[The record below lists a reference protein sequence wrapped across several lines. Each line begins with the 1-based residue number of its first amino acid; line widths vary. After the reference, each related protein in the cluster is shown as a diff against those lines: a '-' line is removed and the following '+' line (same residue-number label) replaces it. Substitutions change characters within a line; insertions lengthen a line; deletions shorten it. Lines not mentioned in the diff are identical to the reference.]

1 MRHHYRHSITL
12 SLVVLPA
19 IIALAGCQHL
29 GYGKDDFR
37 ITNGVLC
44 KGDKPFTLQG
54 FMTPGLG
61 ESAGALDKMVP
72 PTVRVAEVGG
82 NTVCFDLAGFN
93 EDGTKID
100 PVGVQSVDALAHRA
114 KDARLGVI
122 VRVLGD
128 TTDPK
133 FRKHAVKTAADALS
147 GQAMAVYWIDGPDS
161 AELAKTFKKTAPNL
175 VVLAAENGDVR
186 VTDTAPTEAPAVPT
200 LVLGA
205 IPDLTLPNVHFLLP
219 GRDEDYAALDAAMM
233 NEVEKT
239 PWTPDNSILSEQERA
254 EGFVSLFDG
263 KTLNNWWIKDEN
275 KEAFHVSEDGFIEW
289 RSGGGGALMS
299 RERYGDFILRLDWK
313 IMPGGNSGVWLRAPR
328 GARQS
333 KFGFEF
339 QIMGDSDAPEITNT
353 STGSIYDVIP
363 PLCMAAKKEG
373 LWNSVEIVCQGSHV
387 KATLN
392 GQVVQDLNFDDVE
405 ELRYR
410 LRKGFISLTDH
421 GNYVAY
427 RNLRIKIL

>member
-1 MRHHYRHSITL
+1 MRL
-12 SLVVLPA
+12 SCHQFVLLTTTFSA
-19 IIALAGCQHL
+19 VLTLAGCQHL

-37 ITNGVLC
+37 VTNGVLC
-44 KGDKPFTLQG
+44 KGDKAFSLQG

-61 ESAGALDKMVP
+61 DSAGILDKIVP
-72 PTVRVAEVGG
+72 PTARVAEVGG

-128 TTDPK
+128 NADPK
-133 FRKHAVKTAADALS
+133 FRKRAVKTAAAALG
-147 GQAMAVYWIDGPDS
+147 GQGMAVYWIDGPDA
-161 AELAKTFKKTAPNL
+161 AELAKSFKQNAPNL

-186 VTDTAPTEAPAVPT
+186 VTDTPPAEAPAVPT

-205 IPDLTLPNVHFLLP
+205 IPDLTMPNVHFLLP
-219 GRDEDYAALDAAMM
+219 GRDEDYLALDAAMT
-233 NEVEKT
+233 NEVERT
-239 PWTPDNSILSEQERA
+239 PWAPDNSILSDEERA

-263 KTLNNWWIKDEN
+263 KSLGNWWIKDDN

-299 RERYGDFILRLDWK
+299 RERYADFILRLDWK

-339 QIMGDSDAPEITNT
+339 QIQGDSDADEITNT

-373 LWNSVEIVCQGSHV
+373 LWNSVEIVCQGSRV

-392 GQVVQDLNFDDVE
+392 GQVVQDLNFDEID
-405 ELRYR
+405 ELRHR

-427 RNLRIKIL
+427 RNIRIKTL